1 MVEKNE
7 RARIVQAAID
17 RLSEK
22 DRAIITLRVMEELS
36 MGEAARVLRISVG
49 NARVRL
55 HRARNALRKL
65 LEPHFTD

>member
-7 RARIVQAAID
+7 RARIVRAAID

-22 DRAIITLRVMEELS
+22 DRAIIQLRVMEEFS
-36 MGEAARVLRISVG
+36 TGEAARVLRISEG

-65 LEPHFTD
+65 LEPYFTD